1 MKKKHVLI
9 GMGVMA
15 LISVLCAR
23 YSERMLKKLMP

>member
-9 GMGVMA
+9 GIGVMV
-15 LISVLCAR
+15 LISVLCAS

>member
-15 LISVLCAR
+15 LISVLCVR

>member
-1 MKKKHVLI
+1 MKKKHLLI

-23 YSERMLKKLMP
+23 YSERMLKKPMP

>member
-9 GMGVMA
+9 GVGLMA